1 MTHKIIN
8 NISIKIHDKKTGK
21 KRKSKKKHVR
31 HNQNGI
37 YNNAAIGIIQN
48 KSQVPNLSSLVSREN
63 DDLVNNTITALKRNN
78 EILLLKDK
86 VEESPPKKV
95 TRKTIKDKTP
105 DSSDGYISYSQYP
118 NRGNFTKIPDEDR
131 VEFLGDI
138 NKRGRPVA
146 PQKANETNDM
156 YYDRIKKTK
165 GFKESQLPMPT
176 PRNRVQPK
184 SIVQPPMV
192 FSPSPIKT
200 RKQRADEKQ
209 EEINNNVKMNQR
221 ESFL

>member
-146 PQKANETNDM
+146 TQKANETNDM
-156 YYDRIKKTK
+156 YIDRIKKTK
-165 GFKESQLPMPT
+165 GFKESQLPKPI
-176 PRNRVQPK
+176 PKARNKVDPIPK
-184 SIVQPPMV
+184 PVNTV
-192 FSPSPIKT
+192 EFSPIKS
-200 RKQRADEKQ
+200 RGQRAAQKQ
-209 EEINNNVKMNQR
+209 DEINNNVKMNQK